1 MGALIERLRRIRAD
15 RWADRWAERAAL
27 LAALTPAVVMIV
39 RAITSRWVPLFDAAY
54 FTVRSRDVATSHNP
68 LVGAWSMGSRE
79 VGVWINNLGPL
90 QVDLLAPFTKL
101 DPYWGTALGVGL
113 TNIAS
118 VVGVWFLA
126 RRGFGTVGVI
136 GAMGATVL
144 LQLNEGSLML
154 IEARQQLAL
163 VLPMWCLLWLAAATW
178 RGDRW
183 TAPWLAFASS
193 FVLQTHFTYAYQ
205 TLAVTSAAVV
215 ALIVQ
220 FRSRLRDLLRP
231 GLVCLA
237 VAAVCWVQPLWDQ
250 VAGTGNMGN
259 VFRQSGGSERSVGAS
274 KGLRILAESA
284 FVPPFFAPGSMGDLL
299 REGPRVSLWSAM
311 VALIGWA
318 AALGIAVVVMRRRNH
333 TLSAM
338 GGVSLVAL
346 VSSCYA
352 VVKIPP
358 TEQFGIIAQNY
369 YWAWPVAIFLGLTV
383 AGAALRGPTADLL
396 RVLAPRART
405 LSLTGSVAIVALGT
419 VPLLNATNELPET
432 DHEWRVSRFLARPL
446 MDQLGE
452 GLDAMDITAPVLID
466 LGGVRHVR
474 YTLLTELQ
482 RRGIDWRFS
491 PGSTDLSRFGRE
503 RCDDGTAG
511 YLLTLHGGSGA
522 LQLDT
527 PDTLLGT
534 VPGLTQSQ
542 ARHSSELAAEFA
554 DAIRDGTVIVDDDA
568 IEDLGGDIPQLLIQ
582 VRENPVA
589 SARHLSEFL
598 HNWYQYEQVEVPS
611 NMRRDLREWHE
622 LETAADTDRMAIYVR
637 EIPRDRRDRCDE
649 VDPGEEFLN
658 AGQPEPDGT
667 RRDETRWSHSF

>member
-1 MGALIERLRRIRAD
+1 VVGLTPRFAWVERVRRVPAH
-15 RWADRWAERAAL
+15 RWAERVALAAAL
-27 LAALTPAVVMIV
+27 VPPVVMII

-90 QVDLLAPFTKL
+90 QLDVLAPFTKL
-101 DPYWGTALGVGL
+101 DPYWGTALGVGII
-113 TNIAS
+113 NIAS
-118 VVGVWFLA
+118 IVGVWFVA
-126 RRGFGTVGVI
+126 RRGFGSVGVI

-144 LQLNEGSLML
+144 LELNEGSLML

-163 VLPMWCLLWLAAATW
+163 VLPMWCLLWLASATW

-183 TAPWLAFASS
+183 TAPWLAFVSS

-205 TLAVTSAAVV
+205 TVAVTVAAVV
-215 ALIVQ
+215 ALVVRY
-220 FRSRLRDLLRP
+220 RSQLRDLLRP
-231 GLVCLA
+231 GIGCVA
-237 VAAVCWVQPLWDQ
+237 VVVVCWVQPLWDE

-284 FVPPFFAPGSMGDLL
+284 FVPPFFTPGSMGDLL
-299 REGPRVSLWSAM
+299 REGPRVSLWSAA

-318 AALGIAVVVMRRRNH
+318 VVLGVVIVVMHRRHR
-333 TLSAM
+333 TIAAM

-352 VVKIPP
+352 VAKIPP

-383 AGAALRGPTADLL
+383 AAAALRGPVSDLL
-396 RVLAPRART
+396 RALAPRARAAAIA
-405 LSLTGSVAIVALGT
+405 GFVAVVALGT
-419 VPLLNATNELPET
+419 IPLLNATNELPET

-446 MDQLGE
+446 MDELGD
-452 GLDAMDITAPVLID
+452 GLDAIDFTAPVLVD

-482 RRGIDWRFS
+482 RRDLDFRFS

-503 RCDDGTAG
+503 RCDDGSAG

-522 LQLDT
+522 LRLNT
-527 PDTLLGT
+527 TDTLLGT
-534 VPGLTQSQ
+534 VPGLTQAQ
-542 ARHSSELAAEFA
+542 ARRSTELADLFA
-554 DAIRDGTVIVDDDA
+554 DALRDGTVTVDDEA
-568 IEDLGGDIPQLLIQ
+568 VEDLAGDVPQLLVN
-582 VRENPVA
+582 VRENPGM

-598 HNWYQYEQVEVPS
+598 HNWYNFEQVEVPA
-611 NMRRDLREWHE
+611 NMRSELREWHE
-622 LETAADTDRMAIYVR
+622 LETAAETDRMAIYLR
-637 EIPRDRRDRCDE
+637 EIPRDRDDRCDE
-649 VDPGEEFLN
+649 VDPGDEFLS
-658 AGQPEPDGT
+658 A
-667 RRDETRWSHSF
+667 R

>member
-1 MGALIERLRRIRAD
+1 VVGLTPRFAWVERVRRVPAH
-15 RWADRWAERAAL
+15 RWAERVALAAAL
-27 LAALTPAVVMIV
+27 VPPVVMII

-90 QVDLLAPFTKL
+90 QLDVLAPFTKL
-101 DPYWGTALGVGL
+101 DPYWGTALGVGII
-113 TNIAS
+113 NIAS
-118 VVGVWFLA
+118 IVGVWFVA
-126 RRGFGTVGVI
+126 RRGFGSVGVI

-144 LQLNEGSLML
+144 LELNEGSLML

-163 VLPMWCLLWLAAATW
+163 VLPMWCLLWLASATW

-183 TAPWLAFASS
+183 TAPWLAFVSS

-205 TLAVTSAAVV
+205 TVAVTVAAVV
-215 ALIVQ
+215 ALVVRY
-220 FRSRLRDLLRP
+220 RSQLRDLLRP
-231 GLVCLA
+231 GIGCVA
-237 VAAVCWVQPLWDQ
+237 VVVVCWVQPLWDE

-284 FVPPFFAPGSMGDLL
+284 FVPPFFTPGSMGDLL
-299 REGPRVSLWSAM
+299 REGPRVSLWSAA

-318 AALGIAVVVMRRRNH
+318 VVLGVVIVVMHRRHR
-333 TLSAM
+333 TIAAM

-352 VVKIPP
+352 VAKIPP

-383 AGAALRGPTADLL
+383 AAAALRGPVSDLL
-396 RVLAPRART
+396 RALAPRARAAAIA
-405 LSLTGSVAIVALGT
+405 GFVAVVALGT
-419 VPLLNATNELPET
+419 IPLLNATNELPET

-446 MDQLGE
+446 MDELGD
-452 GLDAMDITAPVLID
+452 GLDAIDFTAPVLVD

-482 RRGIDWRFS
+482 RRDLDFRFS

-503 RCDDGTAG
+503 RCDDAARRFRCAPAQH
-511 YLLTLHGGSGA
+511 HGHAPRHGA
-522 LQLDT
+522 
-527 PDTLLGT
+527 
-534 VPGLTQSQ
+534 
-542 ARHSSELAAEFA
+542 RA
-554 DAIRDGTVIVDDDA
+554 DAGPGAPLDR
-568 IEDLGGDIPQLLIQ
+568 
-582 VRENPVA
+582 
-589 SARHLSEFL
+589 ARRPL
-598 HNWYQYEQVEVPS
+598 
-611 NMRRDLREWHE
+611 RRR
-622 LETAADTDRMAIYVR
+622 T
-637 EIPRDRRDRCDE
+637 PRRHGDRRRRGGGG
-649 VDPGEEFLN
+649 PGRRRP
-658 AGQPEPDGT
+658 AAPGQ
-667 RRDETRWSHSF
+667 RS

>member
-1 MGALIERLRRIRAD
+1 
-15 RWADRWAERAAL
+15 
-27 LAALTPAVVMIV
+27 LAVALTPTIVMII

-90 QVDLLAPFTKL
+90 QLDLLAPFTKL
-101 DPYWGTALGVGL
+101 DPYWGTALGVGV
-113 TNIAS
+113 TNIAAI
-118 VVGVWFLA
+118 VGVWFVS
-126 RRGFGTVGVI
+126 RRSFGSLGVI

-163 VLPMWCLLWLAAATW
+163 ILPMWCLLWLAAATW

-183 TAPWLAFASS
+183 TAPWLAFVSS

-205 TLAVTSAAVV
+205 TVAVSVAAVV
-215 ALIVQ
+215 AIVIRY
-220 FRSRLRDLLRP
+220 RSRLEQLVRP
-231 GLVCLA
+231 GLAAAA
-237 VAAVCWVQPLWDQ
+237 VAVVCWVQPLWDEF
-250 VAGTGNMGN
+250 AGTGNMGN

-299 REGPRVSLWSAM
+299 RQGPRVSMWSAL
-311 VALIGWA
+311 VALLGWA
-318 AALGIAVVVMRRRNH
+318 AVLGVVVAVTRRRH
-333 TLSAM
+333 HVIAAM

-369 YWAWPVAIFLGLTV
+369 YWAWPVAIFIGLTI
-383 AGAALRGPTADLL
+383 AAAALRAPVSDLW
-396 RVLAPRART
+396 RVLAPRARQVAV
-405 LSLTGSVAIVALGT
+405 SGSVGVVAIGI

-432 DHEWRVSRFLARPL
+432 DHEWQVSRFLARPL
-446 MDQLGE
+446 MDQLGAS
-452 GLDAMDITAPVLID
+452 LDAMDVTAPMLID

-482 RRGIDWRFS
+482 RRGIDWRFY

-522 LQLDT
+522 LQLNT
-527 PDTLLGT
+527 TDTLLGT
-534 VPGLTQSQ
+534 VPGLTQAQ
-542 ARHSSELAAEFA
+542 ARRSTDLADLFA
-554 DAIRDGTVIVDDDA
+554 DALRDGTVVVDDQA
-568 IEDLGGDIPQLLIQ
+568 VEDLGGDVPQLLVQ
-582 VRENPVA
+582 VRENPGT

-598 HNWYQYEQVEVPS
+598 HNWYSYEQVEVPPDL
-611 NMRRDLREWHE
+611 RGELREWHE
-622 LETAADTDRMAIYVR
+622 LEAAAATDRMAIYLR
-637 EIPRDRRDRCDE
+637 EIPRNRQDRCDM
-649 VDPGEEFLN
+649 VDPGEEFLS
-658 AGQPEPDGT
+658 A
-667 RRDETRWSHSF
+667 R

>member
-1 MGALIERLRRIRAD
+1 MGGLTQRLRRLP
-15 RWADRWAERAAL
+15 ADRWAELAAL
-27 LAALTPAVVMIV
+27 LAAVTPAVVMII
-39 RAITSRWVPLFDAAY
+39 RAIASRWVPLFDAAY
-54 FTVRSRDVATSHNP
+54 FTVRSRDVATAHNP

-90 QVDLLAPFTKL
+90 QLDVLAPFTKL

-113 TNIAS
+113 TNIAAI
-118 VVGVWFLA
+118 VGVWFLA

-136 GAMGATVL
+136 GAMAATVL

-163 VLPMWCLLWLAAATW
+163 VLPMWCVLWLAAAAW

-183 TAPWLAFASS
+183 TAPWLALAAS

-205 TLAVTSAAVV
+205 TIAISLAAVV

-220 FRSRLRDLLRP
+220 SRTRLHDLLRP
-231 GLVCLA
+231 ALA
-237 VAAVCWVQPLWDQ
+237 CVAVTVVCWAQPVWDQ

-259 VFRQSGGSERSVGAS
+259 VLGQSGGSERSVGAS
-274 KGLRILAESA
+274 KGLGILAESA

-299 REGPRVSLWSAM
+299 REGQRVSLWSAM

-318 AALGIAVVVMRRRNH
+318 VALGVVLVVMRRRNH
-333 TLSAM
+333 SISAM
-338 GGVSLVAL
+338 GGVALVAL

-369 YWAWPVAIFLGLTV
+369 YWAWPIAIFCGLTV
-383 AGAALRGPTADLL
+383 AAAALRGPIADLL
-396 RVLAPRART
+396 RVLEPRTRT
-405 LSLTGSVAIVALGT
+405 VSLAGSVALVVLGA
-419 VPLLNATNELPET
+419 VPLLGATNELPET
-432 DHEWRVSRFLARPL
+432 DHEWRVSRLLARPL
-446 MDQLGE
+446 MEQLGDS
-452 GLDAMDITAPVLID
+452 LDAIDVTAPVLID

-482 RRGIDWRFS
+482 RRGIDWRFY

-522 LQLDT
+522 VQLNT
-527 PDTLLGT
+527 TDTLMAT
-534 VPGLTQSQ
+534 VPGLTQSE
-542 ARHSSELAAEFA
+542 ARRSTELAEVFA
-554 DAIRDGTVIVDDDA
+554 DALRDGTVVVDDEA
-568 IEDLGGDIPQLLIQ
+568 IEDLGGDVPRQLIQ
-582 VRENPVA
+582 VRENPNA

-598 HNWYQYEQVEVPS
+598 DNWYRYDQVEVPAELG
-611 NMRRDLREWHE
+611 DALHEWHE
-622 LETAADTDRMAIYVR
+622 LESAAAVDRMAIYLR
-637 EIPRDRRDRCDE
+637 EIPRNRPDRCNA
-649 VDPGEEFLN
+649 VDPGDEFL
-658 AGQPEPDGT
+658 ATG
-667 RRDETRWSHSF
+667 

>member
-1 MGALIERLRRIRAD
+1 MVRLTPPLRWVGRLRRVPATN
-15 RWADRWAERAAL
+15 AAERVAL
-27 LAALTPAVVMIV
+27 AVALVPTVVMIV

-90 QVDLLAPFTKL
+90 QLDLLAPFTKL
-101 DPYWGTALGVGL
+101 DPYWGTALGVGI

-118 VVGVWFLA
+118 IVGVWFVA
-126 RRGFGTVGVI
+126 RRLFVGLGVI
-136 GAMGATVL
+136 AAMGATVL

-163 VLPMWCLLWLAAATW
+163 VLPMWCLLWLASATW

-183 TAPWLAFASS
+183 TTPWLAFVSS

-205 TLAVTSAAVV
+205 TVAITLAAVV
-215 ALIVQ
+215 ALVVR
-220 FRSRLRDLLRP
+220 FRSHLRDLARP
-231 GLVCLA
+231 GIACAGVTVL
-237 VAAVCWVQPLWDQ
+237 CWVLPLWDE

-259 VFRQSGGSERSVGAS
+259 VFRQSGGSARSVGVS

-299 REGPRVSLWSAM
+299 REGPRVSLWSAV
-311 VALIGWA
+311 VALVGWA
-318 AALGIAVVVMRRRNH
+318 ALGVVIVVMHRRHR
-333 TLSAM
+333 TIAAM
-338 GGVSLVAL
+338 GAVSLVAL
-346 VSSCYA
+346 GSSCYA

-369 YWAWPVAIFLGLTV
+369 YWAWPVAIFLGFTV
-383 AGAALRGPTADLL
+383 AAAALRGPVSDLL
-396 RVLAPRART
+396 RSLAPRARA
-405 LSLTGSVAIVALGT
+405 LSMAASVGVVAIGAI
-419 VPLLNATNELPET
+419 PLLDATNELPET
-432 DHEWRVSRFLARPL
+432 GHEWRVSRFLARPL
-446 MDQLGE
+446 MDQLGAA
-452 GLDAMDITAPVLID
+452 LDAIDFTAPVLVD

-482 RRGIDWRFS
+482 RRDIDFRFS

-503 RCDDGTAG
+503 RCDDGSAG

-522 LQLDT
+522 LQIGS

-534 VPGLTQSQ
+534 VPGLTRAQT
-542 ARHSSELAAEFA
+542 RRSSELADVFA
-554 DAIRDGTVIVDDDA
+554 AALRDGRVIVHDRA

-582 VRENPVA
+582 VREQPGT
-589 SARHLSEFL
+589 SARDLSEFL
-598 HNWYQYEQVEVPS
+598 DNWYRFEQVEVPPE
-611 NMRRDLREWHE
+611 LRAELSEWHE
-622 LETAADTDRMAIYVR
+622 LESAADTDRMAIYLR
-637 EIPRDRRDRCDE
+637 EIPRDRADRCDD
-649 VDPGEEFLN
+649 VDPGEEFLS
-658 AGQPEPDGT
+658 A
-667 RRDETRWSHSF
+667 R